1 MKCKQNKTVRS
12 LTLLIG
18 PVSYILFV
26 CVIPVRT
33 SNLEQACSTSVV
45 AFSIFPILSAN
56 NNNNNRINQI
66 SANSV
71 NDNIQPNYNFDEKQV

>member
-1 MKCKQNKTVRS
+1 M
-12 LTLLIG
+12 
-18 PVSYILFV
+18 
-26 CVIPVRT
+26 PVRT

-56 NNNNNRINQI
+56 NNNNNNDNNRINQK